1 MKSMIGKH
9 ILSIILAIAFIP
21 TMPLLAA
28 AAGESADSQEIP
40 VLAIKSVDGY
50 VSDDVDLET
59 FFANSP
65 RRSILKNGLLQLDLS
80 DYETSE
86 TIQMSDVDISYAS
99 GRIAF
104 RGTLLYDGISTAIET
119 TGYYYRNQRTA
130 NAAIYDNLIL
140 CEMEDDSGFHFVQ
153 LKFEKREDSQLPAA
167 MSSQVS
173 AVELTMILQ
182 SIETPKIMLFEC
194 SVDLSAFDALY
205 ALEPSVSLTE
215 GDLELKII
223 RLLNV
228 ARHLIGADDRNGS
241 DRYSVNSS
249 SHGAVVGGSSGGNTG
264 SAVPDGRPEAG
275 GVWVNPFTD
284 VQAGDW
290 FYGDVAYAHSN
301 KLIAGTGEDTFSP
314 EADLTRA
321 MLVTIL
327 AREAGAPTGGGETW
341 YSAAVEWGVANG
353 VTDGANMTGAVTREQ
368 LAVILYRYAK
378 LKGRDVSE
386 TAVLTDYADAAE
398 VSEWAADAMSWANA
412 AGILTG
418 RTAAELAP
426 VGAVTRAEA
435 AAFLRRFRESGGG
448 WEDRP

>member
-1 MKSMIGKH
+1 MESTVKKH
-9 ILSIILAIAFIP
+9 ILGIILAIAFIP
-21 TMPLLAA
+21 AMPLLAA
-28 AAGESADSQEIP
+28 AAGESADSKEIP
-40 VLAIKSVDGY
+40 VLAIESVDGY
-50 VSDDVDLET
+50 VSDDVDLKT
-59 FFANSP
+59 FFDNSP
-65 RRSILKNGLLQLDLS
+65 RRSVLKNGLLQLDLS

-86 TIQMSDVDISYAS
+86 TAQISDAEISYAD
-99 GRIAF
+99 GRIVF
-104 RGTLLYDGISTAIET
+104 RGTLSYGGISTAIET
-119 TGYYYRNQRTA
+119 AGHYYRNQRTA
-130 NAAIYDNLIL
+130 NAAVYDNLIL

-153 LKFEKREDSQLPAA
+153 LKFEKRGDSQLPAA

-173 AVELTMILQ
+173 TVELTVILQ

-194 SVDLSAFDALY
+194 SVDLSVFDALY

-223 RLLNV
+223 KLLSV
-228 ARHLIGADDRNGS
+228 ASRLIGADDQNGS
-241 DRYSVNSS
+241 NGYSVNSS
-249 SHGAVVGGSSGGNTG
+249 SRGVVGGGPGGTAG
-264 SAVPDGRPEAG
+264 SAVPDGRSGAG
-275 GVWVNPFTD
+275 EVWVNPFTD

-301 KLIAGTGEDTFSP
+301 KLIAGTGEDMFSP

-353 VTDGANMTGAVTREQ
+353 VTDGVNMTGAVTREQ

-378 LKGRDVSE
+378 LKGRGVSE

-398 VSEWAADAMSWANA
+398 VSEWAAGAMRWANA

-426 VGAVTRAEA
+426 GAAVTRAEA

-448 WEDRP
+448 REDRL